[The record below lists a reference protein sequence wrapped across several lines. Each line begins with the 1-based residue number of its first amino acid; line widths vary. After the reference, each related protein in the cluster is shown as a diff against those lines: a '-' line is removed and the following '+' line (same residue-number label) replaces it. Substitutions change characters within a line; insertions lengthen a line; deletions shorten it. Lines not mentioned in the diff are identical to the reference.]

1 MKNFELLR
9 YLNRWKHFI
18 FIFSV
23 LGALLV
29 YKYAM
34 YNQEYTAQTI
44 ISYTNQAATKG
55 ETPSG
60 TPIDV
65 TEIYS
70 STVITNVLEDLDLDI
85 SADTIRSKCKVEG
98 IIPDDEET
106 KKAALLDKGEEYE
119 FFPTDYVVSYS
130 VSSDYT
136 KEFARTVLDSIIKN
150 YFIIYGE
157 KYINQQ
163 TLPNNKVSEADSQ
176 YDYIER
182 AEILE
187 TWVNNISDYLGAKMD
202 ANPDYRS
209 AETGYSFTDLYEIY
223 KSIEEYDIPEIYSLI
238 LEQTVSADR
247 ETLIKKYKNDIDTYQ
262 LDLDNLNSKIADLQ
276 ALINEYST
284 KNKEGVEY
292 HYGTQAEE
300 GSEASDYIL
309 KNVYEEWDDVQLNTE
324 TTYDT
329 LINEY
334 IQLESDKQKLEVD
347 IEHKNRMLEIFTQ
360 AEASGASDMSNKGAI
375 EESINSV
382 SNSLDEMYGIVS
394 DTVDEYN
401 QFAGAYNLSTLSSIY
416 TSEKINVQIYI
427 VLAVLVFLLGGCIG
441 AVILGRSKDFL
452 EYLMYTDR
460 KTGVAN
466 RARCDLVIEEYSQTK
481 LKDSFCF
488 IMIRIDNLKNVNAK
502 GGRDAGD
509 ELLKAFGK
517 ILRRAASSY
526 GFVGYNGSDQFF
538 GMFEDCTLQRGKD
551 FIEYL
556 KEFVEYHNSRDPG
569 TRIEVSAAISE
580 TSTENIYNIRALMGL
595 TFRKPME

>member
-1 MKNFELLR
+1 MKNFEILR

-18 FIFSV
+18 FIVSV
-23 LGALLV
+23 LGAVLV

-44 ISYTNQAATKG
+44 ISYTNPTAQRG

-65 TEIYS
+65 SEIYS
-70 STVITNVLEDLDLDI
+70 STVITNVLEELDINI
-85 SADTIRSKCKVEG
+85 SADTIRSKCKVSG
-98 IIPDDEET
+98 IIPQDEEV

-119 FFPTDYVVSYS
+119 FFPTDYIVSYS

-136 KEFARTVLDSIIKN
+136 KDFARSVLDSIIKN

-163 TLPNNKVSEADSQ
+163 TLPNNKVNNSDGQ

-209 AETGYSFTDLYEIY
+209 AQTGYSFEDLYNIY
-223 KSIEEYDIPEIYSLI
+223 RSIKEYDIPEIYSLI

-247 ETLIKKYKNDIDTYQ
+247 ETLIKKYKNDIDTYS
-262 LDLDNLNSKIADLQ
+262 LDLNNLNAKLEDLQ
-276 ALINEYST
+276 ALINEYSN

-292 HYGTQAEE
+292 HYGSQANE
-300 GSEASDYIL
+300 GSDANDYIL
-309 KNVYEEWDDVQLNTE
+309 KNVYEEWGDVQINNQ

-329 LINEY
+329 LIDEY
-334 IQLESDKQKLEVD
+334 IKLKSEKQKIEVD
-347 IEHKNRMLEIFTQ
+347 IEHKNKMLAIFAQ
-360 AEASGASDMSNKGAI
+360 AVETGVSDMSNKGAI
-375 EESINSV
+375 ERAINDV
-382 SNSLDEMYGIVS
+382 SDHLDDMYTIVS
-394 DTVDEYN
+394 DTVSEYN

-416 TSEKINVQIYI
+416 TSEKINVRIYI
-427 VLAVLVFLLGGCIG
+427 ILAVLVFLLGGCIG
-441 AVILGRSKDFL
+441 AIILGRSKDFL

-466 RARCDLVIEEYSQTK
+466 RARCDLVIEEYSQAK

-488 IMIRIDNLKNVNAK
+488 LLIRIDNLKNVNAK
-502 GGRDAGD
+502 GGREAGD
-509 ELLKAFGK
+509 ALLKAFGK
-517 ILRRAASSY
+517 MLRRAAASY

-556 KEFVEYHNSRDPG
+556 REFVEYHNSQEPNAHID
-569 TRIEVSAAISE
+569 ISAAISE

>member
-1 MKNFELLR
+1 MKNFEILR
-9 YLNRWKHFI
+9 YLNKWKHFI
-18 FIFSV
+18 FIVSV

-44 ISYTNQAATKG
+44 ISYTNSGASQG
-55 ETPSG
+55 LTPSG
-60 TPIDV
+60 DALDV

-70 STVITNVLEDLDLDI
+70 STVITNVLEELDTNI
-85 SADTIRSKCKVEG
+85 NADTIRSKCKVEG
-98 IIPDDEET
+98 ITPVDEET
-106 KKAALLDKGEEYE
+106 KKEALLEKGEEYE
-119 FFPTDYVVSYS
+119 YFPTDYIVSYS

-136 KEFARTVLDSIIKN
+136 KDFARTVLDSIIKN

-163 TLPNNKVSEADSQ
+163 TLPNNKISEADSQ

-187 TWVNNISDYLGAKMD
+187 TWVNNITDYLAAKKES
-202 ANPDYRS
+202 NPDYRS

-223 KSIEEYDIPEIYSLI
+223 KSISEYDIPQIYSLI

-247 ETLIKKYKNDIDTYQ
+247 ETLIKKYQNDIETYQ
-262 LDLDNLNSKIADLQ
+262 LDLDNMNSKIDDLKD
-276 ALINEYST
+276 LINEYSE
-284 KNKEGVEY
+284 KNKEGIEY
-292 HYGTQAEE
+292 HYGSQADE

-309 KNVYEEWDDVQLNTE
+309 KNVYEEWEDVQINTE

-334 IQLESDKQKLEVD
+334 IQLESEKEKLEVD
-347 IEHKNRMLEIFTQ
+347 IEYKNKMLETFTT
-360 AEASGASDMSNKGAI
+360 AEEAGESDMSNAGAI
-375 EESINSV
+375 DQSISEI
-382 SNSLDEMYGIVS
+382 SQQLDDLYEIVS

-401 QFAGAYNLSTLSSIY
+401 QFVGAYNVSTLSSIY

-427 VLAVLVFLLGGCIG
+427 VLAILVFFLGGCIG
-441 AVILGRSKDFL
+441 AIILGRSKDFL

-460 KTGVAN
+460 KTGVPN
-466 RARCDLVIEEYSQTK
+466 RARCDLVIEEYNQTK

-488 IMIRIDNLKNVNAK
+488 LLIRIDNLKNVNAK
-502 GGRDAGD
+502 GGRNAGD
-509 ELLKAFGK
+509 ALLKAFGK
-517 ILRRAASSY
+517 ILRRAAASY

-538 GMFEDCTLQRGKD
+538 GMFEDCTLQRAKD
-551 FIEYL
+551 FAEYL
-556 KEFVEYHNSRDPG
+556 KEFVEYHNAQNPAERL
-569 TRIEVSAAISE
+569 EVSVAISE
-580 TSTENIYNIRALMGL
+580 TSTENVYNIRALMSL

>member
-1 MKNFELLR
+1 MKNFEILR
-9 YLNRWKHFI
+9 YLNRWKHMI

-23 LGALLV
+23 LGAILV

-44 ISYTNQAATKG
+44 ISYTNQTASRG
-55 ETPSG
+55 ETPNGS
-60 TPIDV
+60 PIDV

-70 STVITNVLEDLDLDI
+70 STVITNVLEDIDADI

-98 IIPDDEET
+98 ITPEDEET
-106 KKAALLDKGEEYE
+106 KKAALLEKGEEYTY
-119 FFPTDYVVSYS
+119 FPTDYVVSYS

-150 YFIIYGE
+150 YFTIYGE

-163 TLPNNKVSEADSQ
+163 TLPNNKVSDADSQ

-187 TWVNNISDYLGAKMD
+187 TWVNNISDYLAAKKD

-209 AETGYSFTDLYEIY
+209 AGTGYSFTDLYEIY
-223 KSIEEYDIPEIYSLI
+223 NSIEEYDIPEIYSLI

-262 LDLDNLNSKIADLQ
+262 LDLENLNSKISDLQ
-276 ALINEYST
+276 SLINEYSA

-292 HYGTQAEE
+292 HYGSQGEE
-300 GSEASDYIL
+300 GNEASDYIL
-309 KNVYEEWDDVQLNTE
+309 KNVYEEWNDVQMNTE

-347 IEHKNRMLEIFTQ
+347 IEHKNRMLDVFTQ
-360 AEASGASDMSNKGAI
+360 AEAAGASDMSNKSAI
-375 EESINSV
+375 ETAINDV
-382 SNSLDEMYGIVS
+382 SDRLDEVYGIVS

-401 QFAGAYNLSTLSSIY
+401 QFAGAYNISTLSSIY

-427 VLAVLVFLLGGCIG
+427 VLALLVFFLGGCIG
-441 AVILGRSKDFL
+441 AIILGRSKDFL

-488 IMIRIDNLKNVNAK
+488 LLIRIDNLKNVNTK
-502 GGRDAGD
+502 GGREAGD

-538 GMFEDCTLQRGKD
+538 AMFEDCTLQRGKD
-551 FIEYL
+551 FISYL
-556 KEFVEYHNSRDPG
+556 KEFVEYHNSQNPEN
-569 TRIEVSAAISE
+569 RIEVSAAISE

>member
-1 MKNFELLR
+1 MKNFEILR

-18 FIFSV
+18 FIVSV
-23 LGALLV
+23 LGAILV

-44 ISYTNQAATKG
+44 ISYTNQTAQRG

-60 TPIDV
+60 APIDV
-65 TEIYS
+65 SEIYS
-70 STVITNVLEDLDLDI
+70 STVITNVLEELDINI
-85 SADTIRSKCKVEG
+85 SADTIRSKCKVSG
-98 IIPDDEET
+98 IIPQDEEL

-119 FFPTDYVVSYS
+119 FFPTDYIVSYS

-136 KEFARTVLDSIIKN
+136 KDFARSVLDSIIKN

-163 TLPNNKVSEADSQ
+163 TLPNNKVNDSDKQ

-209 AETGYSFTDLYEIY
+209 AKTGYSFEDLYEIY
-223 KSIEEYDIPEIYSLI
+223 RSIKEYDIPEIYSLI

-247 ETLIKKYKNDIDTYQ
+247 ETLIKKYKNDIDTYS
-262 LDLDNLNSKIADLQ
+262 LNLNNLDSKLADLKS
-276 ALINEYST
+276 LINEYSN

-292 HYGTQAEE
+292 HYGSQANE
-300 GSEASDYIL
+300 GSDANDYIL
-309 KNVYEEWDDVQLNTE
+309 KNVYEEWGDVQINNQ

-329 LINEY
+329 LIEEY
-334 IQLESDKQKLEVD
+334 IKLKSERQKIEVD
-347 IEHKNRMLEIFTQ
+347 IEHKNKMLEIFAQ
-360 AEASGASDMSNKGAI
+360 AVETGVSDMSNKSAI
-375 EESINSV
+375 ERSINNV
-382 SNSLDEMYGIVS
+382 SDYLDEMYVIVS
-394 DTVDEYN
+394 DTVSEYN

-416 TSEKINVQIYI
+416 TSEKINVRIYI
-427 VLAVLVFLLGGCIG
+427 ILAVLVFLLGGCIG
-441 AVILGRSKDFL
+441 AIILGRSKDFL

-466 RARCDLVIEEYSQTK
+466 RARCDLVIEEYSQAK

-488 IMIRIDNLKNVNAK
+488 LLIRIDNLKNVNAK

-509 ELLKAFGK
+509 ALLKAFGK
-517 ILRRAASSY
+517 MLRRASASY

-538 GMFEDCTLQRGKD
+538 GMFEDCTLQRGRD
-551 FIEYL
+551 FIDYL
-556 KEFVEYHNSRDPG
+556 KEFVEYHNSQEPNMHID
-569 TRIEVSAAISE
+569 ISAAISE

>member
-1 MKNFELLR
+1 MKNFEILR
-9 YLNRWKHFI
+9 YLNRWKHLI

-23 LGALLV
+23 LGAILV

-44 ISYTNQAATKG
+44 ISYTNQTASKG

-70 STVITNVLEDLDLDI
+70 STVITNVLEDIDVDI
-85 SADTIRSKCKVEG
+85 SADAIRSKCKVEG
-98 IIPDDEET
+98 IIPEDEET
-106 KKAALLDKGEEYE
+106 KKAALLDKGEEYTY
-119 FFPTDYVVSYS
+119 FPTDYVVSYS

-157 KYINQQ
+157 RYINQQ

-176 YDYIER
+176 YDFIER

-187 TWVNNISDYLGAKMD
+187 TWVNNISDYLAAKKD
-202 ANPDYRS
+202 VNPDYRS
-209 AETGYSFTDLYEIY
+209 AGTGYSFTDLYEIY
-223 KSIEEYDIPEIYSLI
+223 NSIQEYDIPEIYSLI

-262 LDLDNLNSKIADLQ
+262 LDLNNLNSKISDLQ

-292 HYGTQAEE
+292 HYGSQAEE

-309 KNVYEEWDDVQLNTE
+309 KNVYEEWNDVQMNTE

-347 IEHKNRMLEIFTQ
+347 IEHKNRMLDIFTQ
-360 AEASGASDMSNKGAI
+360 AEATGASDMSNKTAI
-375 EESINSV
+375 ETSINNV
-382 SNSLDEMYGIVS
+382 SDRLDEMYNLVS

-401 QFAGAYNLSTLSSIY
+401 QFAGAYNISTLSSIY

-441 AVILGRSKDFL
+441 AIILGRSKDFL

-466 RARCDLVIEEYSQTK
+466 RSRCDLVIEEYSQTK

-488 IMIRIDNLKNVNAK
+488 LIIRIDNLKNVNTK

-538 GMFEDCTLQRGKD
+538 AMFEDCTLQRGKD
-551 FIEYL
+551 FISYL
-556 KEFVEYHNSRDPG
+556 KEFVEYHNSQSPEN
-569 TRIEVSAAISE
+569 RIEVSAAISE

>member
-1 MKNFELLR
+1 MRNFEILR
-9 YLNRWKHFI
+9 YLNKWRHFI
-18 FIFSV
+18 FIVSV

-44 ISYTNQAATKG
+44 ISYTNTGADEGK
-55 ETPSG
+55 TPSG
-60 TPIDV
+60 DDLDV
-65 TEIYS
+65 TEVYS
-70 STVITNVLEDLDLDI
+70 STVITNVLEDI
-85 SADTIRSKCKVEG
+85 AANIRANTIRTKCKDEG
-98 IIPDDEET
+98 KTPNDEET
-106 KKAALLDKGEEYE
+106 KKEGLLEKGEEYE

-136 KEFARTVLDSIIKN
+136 KDFARSVLDSIIKN

-163 TLPNNKVSEADSQ
+163 TLPNNKVSASDSQ

-187 TWVNNISDYLGAKMD
+187 TWVTNISDYLAAKKET
-202 ANPDYRS
+202 NPDYRS

-223 KSIEEYDIPEIYSLI
+223 KSIEEYDIPQIYSLI
-238 LEQTVSADR
+238 LEQTVSVDR
-247 ETLIKKYKNDIDTYQ
+247 ETLIKKYQSDIGTYQ
-262 LDLDNLNSKIADLQ
+262 LDLENLNSKIENLQ
-276 ALINEYST
+276 ALIDEYSQ

-292 HYGTQAEE
+292 HYGTQSED

-309 KNVYEEWDDVQLNTE
+309 KNVYEEWDDVQINTE

-329 LINEY
+329 LINEF
-334 IQLESDKQKLEVD
+334 IGLESEKEKLEVD
-347 IEHKNRMLEIFTQ
+347 IEHKENLLDIFTT
-360 AEASGASDMSNKGAI
+360 AEEAGDSDMSNKGAI
-375 EESINSV
+375 EYSINELSER
-382 SNSLDEMYGIVS
+382 LDSMYEIVS

-401 QFAGAYNLSTLSSIY
+401 QFVGAYNVSTLSSIY

-427 VLAVLVFLLGGCIG
+427 VLALLVFFLGGCIS
-441 AVILGRSKDFL
+441 AIILGRSKDFL

-460 KTGVAN
+460 KTGVPN
-466 RARCDLVIEEYSQTK
+466 RARCDIVIDEYNQSK
-481 LKDSFCF
+481 LKDHFCF
-488 IMIRIDNLKNVNAK
+488 LIIRIDNLKNVNTL
-502 GGRDAGD
+502 GGRAAGD

-538 GMFEDCTLQRGKD
+538 GMFEDCTLQRAKD
-551 FIEYL
+551 FAEYL
-556 KEFVEYHNSRDPG
+556 KEFVDYHNTQNPQERL
-569 TRIEVSAAISE
+569 EVSVAISE
-580 TSTENIYNIRALMGL
+580 TSTENVYNIRALMGL

>member
-1 MKNFELLR
+1 MKNFEILR
-9 YLNRWKHFI
+9 YLNRWKHLI
-18 FIFSV
+18 FIVSV
-23 LGALLV
+23 LGAILV

-44 ISYTNQAATKG
+44 ISYTNQTAVRG

-60 TPIDV
+60 SPIDV
-65 TEIYS
+65 SEIYS
-70 STVITNVLEDLDLDI
+70 SAVITKVIEDLDVDI
-85 SADTIRSKCKVEG
+85 SADTIRSKCKVEE
-98 IIPDDEET
+98 IIPEDEKT
-106 KKAALLDKGEEYE
+106 KKEALLEKGEEYE
-119 FFPTDYVVSYS
+119 YFPTDYVVSYS
-130 VSSDYT
+130 VSSDYS
-136 KEFARTVLDSIIKN
+136 KDFARTVLDSIIKN

-187 TWVNNISDYLGAKMD
+187 TWVNNITDYLGAKMD

-209 AETGYSFTDLYEIY
+209 AGTGYSFTDLYEIY
-223 KSIEEYDIPEIYSLI
+223 MSIEEYDIPQIYSLI

-247 ETLIKKYKNDIDTYQ
+247 ETLIKKYKNDIDTCQ
-262 LDLDNLNSKIADLQ
+262 LDLDNLNSKISDLQ
-276 ALINEYST
+276 ALINEYSN

-292 HYGTQAEE
+292 HYGTQGEE
-300 GSEASDYIL
+300 GNNASDYIL
-309 KNVYEEWDDVQLNTE
+309 KNVYEEWGDVQVNTE

-334 IQLESDKQKLEVD
+334 IQLESEKQKIEVD
-347 IEHKNRMLEIFTQ
+347 IEHKNRMLDIFAQ
-360 AEASGASDMSNKGAI
+360 AQAAGSSDMSNKSAI
-375 EESINSV
+375 EKGISDV
-382 SNSLDEMYGIVS
+382 TQHLDEMYGVVS
-394 DTVDEYN
+394 ETVDEYN
-401 QFAGAYNLSTLSSIY
+401 QFAGAYNVSTLSSIY

-441 AVILGRSKDFL
+441 AIVLGRSKDFL

-460 KTGVAN
+460 KTGVPN
-466 RARCDLVIEEYSQTK
+466 RARCDLVIDEYSQTK

-488 IMIRIDNLKNVNAK
+488 LLIRIDNLKNVNSK
-502 GGRDAGD
+502 GGRNAGD

-538 GMFEDCTLQRGKD
+538 GMFEDCTLQRAKD
-551 FIEYL
+551 FAEYL
-556 KEFVEYHNSRDPG
+556 KEFVDYHNTQNPQ
-569 TRIEVSAAISE
+569 TRLEVSVAISE